1 MQVILAQSVDNLGK
15 LGDLV
20 SVKPGYARNY
30 LLPQGIARMA
40 TPDNVRE
47 IEARRSELE
56 RAETEKLEAAR
67 RRQEQLDG
75 RRVTIRAR
83 VGSEGRLFGSVSAGD
98 IAAALGTDGVEVE
111 KREVRLPE
119 GPLRT
124 LGEFEI
130 ALHLYSDID
139 ATVTVAVEAEA
150 DTEA

>member
-30 LLPQGIARMA
+30 LLPHGIARMA
-40 TPDNVRE
+40 TPENVRE
-47 IEARRSELE
+47 IETQRSELE
-56 RAETEKLEAAR
+56 RAEAEKYEAAR

-98 IAAALGTDGVEVE
+98 IAEALGADGVEVE

-139 ATVTVAVEAEA
+139 ATVTVVVEAEA
-150 DTEA
+150 DTQA

>member
-40 TPDNVRE
+40 TPENVRE
-47 IEARRSELE
+47 IEAQRSELE
-56 RAETEKLEAAR
+56 RAEAEKYEAAQ

-98 IAAALGTDGVEVE
+98 IAEALGADGVEVE

-139 ATVTVAVEAEA
+139 ATVTVVVEAEA
-150 DTEA
+150 DTQA

>member
-40 TPDNVRE
+40 TPENVRE
-47 IEARRSELE
+47 IEARRAELE
-56 RAETEKLEAAR
+56 RAEAEKLEAAR
-67 RRQEQLDG
+67 QRQGQLDG

-98 IAAALGTDGVEVE
+98 IADALSADGAEVE

-139 ATVTVAVEAEA
+139 ATVTVVVEAEA
-150 DTEA
+150 ET